1 MLKSSIVLYLK
12 HIFSYS
18 IEKARRVLQETL
30 VKWPNDG
37 VALVHYGFILK
48 TADNKLK
55 EAAYYMR
62 RGIKTKDEGVIDG
75 RFYFHL
81 GDALARLG
89 RKQQAMEIYE
99 EGVNE
104 NVFLSKYQRS
114 LYNVARLTG
123 KPWWRKTETPY
134 GDFYKTLQAR
144 WKEIRKE
151 GLAVLNEKGYFKDE
165 SENLKDVGD
174 WKQFELYARGV
185 RNKENCKKCPIT
197 CEIIANM
204 SDASGCRRGQ
214 SKFSVIHPGTHVWP
228 HCGPTNCRLRVHL
241 GLKVPP
247 KTYIRVADETR

>member
-1 MLKSSIVLYLK
+1 M
-12 HIFSYS
+12 
-18 IEKARRVLQETL
+18 QETL

-55 EAAYYMR
+55 EAAYYLR
-62 RGIKTKDEGVIDG
+62 KGIRTRDEGVIDG

-81 GDALARLG
+81 GDALERLG
-89 RKQQAMEIYE
+89 RKQQAMDIYE
-99 EGVNE
+99 EGVKE
-104 NVFLSKYQRS
+104 KVFLSKYQRS

-123 KPWWRKTETPY
+123 QPWWQKEETPY
-134 GDFYKTLQAR
+134 SGFYKTLEAHWR
-144 WKEIRKE
+144 EIRDE

-174 WKQFELYARGV
+174 WKQFELYARGI
-185 RNKENCKKCPIT
+185 RNKENCKKCPVT
-197 CEIIANM
+197 CKLIANLP
-204 SDASGCRRGQ
+204 DAGGCKRGQ

-247 KTYIRVADETR
+247 KTYLRVAEETR